1 MKLFAVFKEGVYRHE
16 CGGIFD
22 SKDLAVKAAEKLR
35 DGESDDY
42 HSYAIVPLNLNEITQ
57 QMPLIEKVRPDGNR
71 STYMTGGELIEP
83 EMILD
88 VGTKKKP

>member
-22 SKDLAVKAAEKLR
+22 SKDAAVKAAEKLR
-35 DGESDDY
+35 DGENDDY
-42 HSYAIVPLNLNEITQ
+42 HSYVIVPFNLNEITHQ
-57 QMPLIEKVRPDGNR
+57 TALIEKTRPDALQ
-71 STYMTGGELIEP
+71 SKYMTGGELEEP

-88 VGTKKKP
+88 VGAKKV